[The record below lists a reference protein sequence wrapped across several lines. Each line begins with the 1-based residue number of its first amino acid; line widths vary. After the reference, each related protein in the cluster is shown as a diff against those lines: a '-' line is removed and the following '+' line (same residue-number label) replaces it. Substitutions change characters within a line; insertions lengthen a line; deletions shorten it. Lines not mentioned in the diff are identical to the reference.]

1 MPLNS
6 PEPYLTL
13 REGIRL
19 QADIAI
25 IGGSGLYDME
35 SMTQIEQV
43 TIDTMYGKASAAIG
57 LMEGKRIA
65 FMPRHGIGHTVPPH
79 LVNYRANIAAL
90 EQIGVKRILATV
102 SVGSLNMDMKPGHL
116 VFLNQ
121 FIDFTKSRPLTF
133 FEGGEAGVV
142 HIDVTHPYCE
152 QLRELLMDVTGSLN
166 RTVHKDGVYVC
177 TEGPRYE
184 TPAEIK
190 MFQIL
195 GGDLVGMTNVPE
207 VVLAREKG
215 ICYAAIAVVTNFAAG
230 ISPHPLTHREV
241 LDEMRASHQD
251 LKELLRRAVQG
262 IDVKKGCTCFV

>member
-1 MPLNS
+1 MK
-6 PEPYLTL
+6 
-13 REGIRL
+13 
-19 QADIAI
+19 ADIAI
-25 IGGSGLYDME
+25 IGGSGLYDMDI
-35 SMTQIEQV
+35 MTGVEQV
-43 TIDTMYGKASAAIG
+43 TIETKYGEAAAAVG
-57 LMEGKRIA
+57 LMEGKRVA
-65 FMPRHGIGHTVPPH
+65 FMPRHGAKHSVPPH

-116 VFLNQ
+116 VFVNQ
-121 FIDFTKSRPLTF
+121 FIDFTKSRPSTF
-133 FEGGEAGVV
+133 FEGGEDGVV
-142 HIDVTHPYCE
+142 HTDVTDPYCR
-152 QLRELLMDVTGSLN
+152 QLRELLMDVSRDLD
-166 RTVHKDGVYVC
+166 RPVHKDGVYVC

-190 MFQIL
+190 MFRIL

-251 LKELLRRAVQG
+251 LRELLKRAVLA
-262 IDVKKGCTCFV
+262 VPEERKCTCF

>member
-1 MPLNS
+1 M
-6 PEPYLTL
+6 TL
-13 REGIRL
+13 
-19 QADIAI
+19 Q
-25 IGGSGLYDME
+25 
-35 SMTQIEQV
+35 
-43 TIDTMYGKASAAIG
+43 K
-57 LMEGKRIA
+57 
-65 FMPRHGIGHTVPPH
+65 
-79 LVNYRANIAAL
+79 
-90 EQIGVKRILATV
+90 
-102 SVGSLNMDMKPGHL
+102 VGPSHFLRVAKPG
-116 VFLNQ
+116 
-121 FIDFTKSRPLTF
+121 I
-133 FEGGEAGVV
+133 V

-251 LKELLRRAVQG
+251 LKELLPA
-262 IDVKKGCTCFV
+262 GCSRD